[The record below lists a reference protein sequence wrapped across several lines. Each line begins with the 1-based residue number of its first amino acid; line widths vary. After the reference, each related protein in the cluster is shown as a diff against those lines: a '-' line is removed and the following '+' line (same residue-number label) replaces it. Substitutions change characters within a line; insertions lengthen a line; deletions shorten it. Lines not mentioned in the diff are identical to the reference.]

1 MKISFQKE
9 VDESVGERIWGTVA
23 ITVAISMLVIA
34 ALTGCKGTLAPGG
47 AYNSGS
53 TNTVI
58 VKADYSFFVI
68 DSAYRLAYS
77 TIDAAFKFERDN
89 RLLLWG
95 KTKEIKKAL
104 DKIRPQAVDINRQ
117 YLLARAAYIRNPTPA
132 KLTILNA
139 LMLEIQNLS
148 NAVMA
153 ALPQQ

>member
-1 MKISFQKE
+1 MRKSFQKE
-9 VDESVGERIWGTVA
+9 MAESVGERIWGTVA

-34 ALTGCKGTLAPGG
+34 ALTGCRGALAPGG
-47 AYNSGS
+47 AYHSGN

-58 VKADYSFFVI
+58 LKADYSFFVI
-68 DSAYRLAYS
+68 DSAYKLAYS
-77 TIDAAFKFERDN
+77 TIDAAFKFEKDN

-95 KTKEIKKAL
+95 KTKEIKKTL
-104 DKIRPQAVDINRQ
+104 DKIRPQAVDVNGQ
-117 YLLARAAYIRNPTPA
+117 YLLARAAYLRNPTPA
-132 KLTILNA
+132 KLTILSA